1 MQVEKQSNSPLVSVL
16 IPAYNCS
23 EYIEHAILSMLDQ
36 TYTNLEIIAID
47 DGSTDDTWTKLQKIK
62 DDRLKL
68 LKNKENLK
76 IVGTL
81 NKGIRLAKGKYIARM
96 DGDDFSYAD
105 RIEKQ
110 VQYLELNDDVVI
122 VGGAIEV
129 CDANM
134 NVNNHR
140 KYPLDDAAIRA
151 KIFRYNPFAHPA
163 VMIRKSAIDET
174 GYELNWAEDYDMWF
188 RLGRVGKLANLAD
201 TVLKLRTHPASV
213 SQSKVTYQEKLT
225 LYIRIKAIFEY
236 GYVMTLADKIYFFA
250 QLIGIYVVPA
260 KLKFYIFSKIRGTNK
275 K

>member
-1 MQVEKQSNSPLVSVL
+1 MAKKGNSPLVSVL
-16 IPAYNCS
+16 IPAYNCG
-23 EYIEHAILSMLDQ
+23 EYIEHAILSILDQ
-36 TYTNLEIIAID
+36 TYINLEIIAID
-47 DGSTDDTWTKLQKIK
+47 DGSTDDTWSKLQKIK
-62 DDRLKL
+62 DGRLKL
-68 LKNKENLK
+68 LKNKKNLK

-81 NKGIRLAKGKYIARM
+81 NKGIRLAQGKYIARM

-110 VQYLELNDDVVI
+110 VQYLELNDDVVV

-134 NVNNHR
+134 NVINRR
-140 KYPLDDAAIRA
+140 KYPIDDTAIRA

-163 VMIRKSAIDET
+163 VMIRKSAIDDT

-188 RLGRVGKLANLAD
+188 RLGRVGMLANLTD
-201 TVLKLRTHPASV
+201 TVLKLRTHSASV

-225 LYIRIKAIFEY
+225 LYIRMKAIFEY

-260 KLKFYIFSKIRGTNK
+260 KIKFYIFSKIRGTNK
-275 K
+275 V